1 MSEFNITNENTMRE
15 CRKTQIRLLDALDKI
30 CQKNNLTYWL
40 DFGTLLGAVRT
51 KSFIPWD
58 DDIDVS
64 MPIKDYE
71 KFLVIAEKELPDNIF
86 LQTPKTDAEYKQA
99 FAKLR
104 DCYSTFL
111 EHHEDENTKYHKGIY
126 IDIFPS
132 VYYPKMPFLFRKVL
146 LYFTVR
152 ARHKAIVQRKNTFIN
167 YMIYYFCKF
176 IWLLFSPFKT
186 NGVAQT
192 PEDNGYYYSI
202 PDTYIYPLKK
212 IEFEGKLYPS
222 PTNVSAYLTLMY
234 GKDYMTPPPMDKRI
248 AHAKLIL
255 PNTPCGHLRSMVKQ

>member
-1 MSEFNITNENTMRE
+1 MKNTTTIDEKTMQA
-15 CRKTQIRLLDALDKI
+15 CRKTQIRLLDALDTLCTKH
-30 CQKNNLTYWL
+30 NLTYWL
-40 DFGTLLGAVRT
+40 DFGTLLGACRN

-64 MPIKDYE
+64 MPLKDYR
-71 KFLVIAEKELPDNIF
+71 KFLEVASKELPNDIF
-86 LQTPKTDAEYKQA
+86 LQTPETDPAYKQA

-111 EHHEDENTKYHKGIY
+111 EHHEDASIKYHKGIY

-132 VYYPKMPFLFRKVL
+132 VYYPKMPFFFRKVL

-152 ARHKAIVQRKNTFIN
+152 SRHKAVVQKRNIIIN
-167 YMIYYFCKF
+167 YSIYYLCKL

-186 NGVAQT
+186 NNVAQT

-202 PDTYIYPLKK
+202 PDTYIYPLTK

-222 PTNVSAYLTLMY
+222 PNNVSAYLTLMY
-234 GKDYMTPPPMDKRI
+234 GKDYMTPPPIHKRI
-248 AHAKLIL
+248 AHAKIIL
-255 PNTPCGHLRSMVKQ
+255 PNTPCGHTKSTVR